1 MAFNKLLSFTKKV
14 QDLPDQP
21 ALTPADLK
29 AQFDAAPEEV
39 RTYLNNLIDALTS
52 TTSGDSGAKNV
63 GATTVG
69 SMTGNDVQTILGALD
84 TRATALEATQTSL
97 WSGSKMPLDTDT
109 ITPSKTLS
117 QCRHGWLLLWSDFDS
132 PSTTNDWDFHFTYI
146 PKVFG
151 AMFSGKNML
160 VPIPSYVGGTTTTNV
175 IKSLTVFN
183 DHIVGAA
190 LNNDGTL
197 ANNDVCLRY
206 IFEW

>member
-1 MAFNKLLSFTKKV
+1 MFNKLLSFTKKV

-29 AQFDAAPEEV
+29 AQFDAAPDEL
-39 RTYLNNLIDALTS
+39 RQYFNNFIDALMQ

-84 TRATALEATQTSL
+84 TRTTALEATQTVL
-97 WSGSKMPLDTDT
+97 WTGTKMPLDTDT
-109 ITPSKTLS
+109 ITPSKKLS
-117 QCRHGWLLLWSDFDS
+117 QCRHGWILLWSDFDS
-132 PSTTNDWDFHFTYI
+132 PSTANDWDFHCTYI

-151 AMFSGKNML
+151 AMFSGKEML
-160 VPIPSYVGGTTTTNV
+160 VTVPSFVGGTTTTNV
-175 IKSLTVFN
+175 IKSIFVYD
-183 DHIVGAA
+183 DHIVGVA

-197 ANNDVCLRY
+197 NNNDVCLRNV
-206 IFEW
+206 FEW